1 MSRVLVIGCGGV
13 AQVAIQKIAMV
24 SEVFEEMMIA
34 SRTISKCDAVKAKI
48 EATNSKTKVTTA
60 TVDADN
66 VEELTALI
74 KDYAPDLV
82 LNVALPYQD
91 LTIMDAC
98 LGLPA
103 FTMLIQQTMSLKI
116 QKIQSGELSTRS
128 VARILVSQLTLITP
142 GSGLTR
148 RSLKTQVLQLFL
160 EQASTQ
166 V

>member
-66 VEELTALI
+66 VEELTARSR
-74 KDYAPDLV
+74 
-82 LNVALPYQD
+82 
-91 LTIMDAC
+91 
-98 LGLPA
+98 
-103 FTMLIQQTMSLKI
+103 TM
-116 QKIQSGELSTRS
+116 R
-128 VARILVSQLTLITP
+128 RISFSMLLF
-142 GSGLTR
+142 LTR
-148 RSLKTQVLQLFL
+148 I
-160 EQASTQ
+160 
-166 V
+166 